1 VTVTIRP
8 DLAEAHERTW
18 ESLASAGTWWS
29 ARQRRELAETAIAAV
44 WEGRDGAPAGGNEA
58 PAAAHSAVARLAS
71 GSPAVTKDW
80 YEAVRDE
87 IGALEY
93 VELVGLV
100 ATAAAATS
108 LRNSLGLPPREL
120 PAAADGEPSRVP
132 PPPLADAALNWVPVA
147 APADETAAVVQAL
160 TAVPATFDDLW
171 RLADAQYI
179 PDAEMVDLR
188 WTRGTLS
195 RVEIELVATRV
206 SFSRECHY

>member
-1 VTVTIRP
+1 MTVAIRP
-8 DLAEAHERTW
+8 DLAAAHDRAW
-18 ESLASAGTWWS
+18 QSFSRAGTWWS
-29 ARQRRELAETAIAAV
+29 ARQRRELAATAIASVWGDKETGTVRDAPESAHRAV
-44 WEGRDGAPAGGNEA
+44 SAMASGH
-58 PAAAHSAVARLAS
+58 PAATRE
-71 GSPAVTKDW
+71 W
-80 YEAVRDE
+80 YEGVRDE

-108 LRNSLGLPPREL
+108 LRRSLGLPEREL
-120 PAAADGEPSRVP
+120 PAASDDVPTRVP
-132 PPPLADAALNWVPVA
+132 PPPLADATLNWVPVA
-147 APADETAAVVQAL
+147 APADGTAAVVQAL
-160 TAVPATFDDLW
+160 SAVPSAFDDLW
-171 RLADAQYI
+171 QLADAQYI